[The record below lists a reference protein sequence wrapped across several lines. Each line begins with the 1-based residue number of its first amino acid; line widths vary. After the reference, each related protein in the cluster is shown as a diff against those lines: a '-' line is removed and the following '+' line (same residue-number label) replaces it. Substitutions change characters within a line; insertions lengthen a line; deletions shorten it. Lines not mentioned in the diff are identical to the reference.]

1 MTLGRKKPD
10 TGGFQLTGHA
20 SKYQET
26 DRAVLLL
33 WTFVKKRLGS
43 QEHRRLEG
51 GGSHMHKNGRKQL
64 GISDFSKERW
74 AGLHDLPSLS
84 TELSRFFPR
93 GACYQPHCLL
103 RPPMRW
109 LSLHLS
115 SSSCLCSQIL
125 PDC

>member
-33 WTFVKKRLGS
+33 RTFVKKRLGS

-51 GGSHMHKNGRKQL
+51 GGSHMQKNGQKQL
-64 GISDFSKERW
+64 GISDVAEERQ
-74 AGLHDLPSLS
+74 AGLHDLPSL
-84 TELSRFFPR
+84 
-93 GACYQPHCLL
+93 
-103 RPPMRW
+103 
-109 LSLHLS
+109 
-115 SSSCLCSQIL
+115 LC
-125 PDC
+125 